1 MQKRRRTYSD
11 SLAECKAETE
21 YLRTARK
28 GGGHRGKTADLNFT
42 VLLLYLAQR
51 FNVDVDVDEHT

>member
-11 SLAECKAETE
+11 SECKAETE

-28 GGGHRGKTADLNFT
+28 GGGHKGKFT
-42 VLLLYLAQR
+42 LMD
-51 FNVDVDVDEHT
+51 FNNVVDT